1 MDAGGDGLGKVG
13 VRPEGDRTVGEG
25 HGRQGKEAEGAAA
38 LAAARELSQE
48 LEMWDDGA
56 LAELEQRASEVER
69 QAQAAAATANRA
81 SQEAARA
88 EAVAS
93 REPELEANL
102 AAAWKQALSS
112 IAWR

>member
-1 MDAGGDGLGKVG
+1 LG
-13 VRPEGDRTVGEG
+13 RERSC
-25 HGRQGKEAEGAAA
+25 GAAA
-38 LAAARELSQE
+38 AHEDL
-48 LEMWDDGA
+48 DGA

-69 QAQAAAATANRA
+69 QAQAAATTANRA
-81 SQEAARA
+81 SQETARA